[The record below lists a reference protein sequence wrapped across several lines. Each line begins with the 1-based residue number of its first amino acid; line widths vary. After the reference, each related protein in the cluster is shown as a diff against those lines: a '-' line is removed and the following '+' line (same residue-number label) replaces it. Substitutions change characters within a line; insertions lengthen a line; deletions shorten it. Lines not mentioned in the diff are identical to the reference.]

1 MSKEEPVRRRRR
13 ADADRSRSAILAA
26 AITLLDERI
35 DASVEAVAAAAGVTR
50 QTVYAHFP
58 SRDVLLAAVVDEL
71 TRETVQAIDALDL
84 DHGLAL
90 DTLLQLID
98 LGWRSFEEHPLLL
111 HLPQSAGPDE
121 RHDPVVDR
129 FEKLIRRGQR
139 AGEITRD
146 LPVAWLVTALIALGH
161 AAGEAVAADRLPAR
175 KATSALRLSITRL
188 LTPSVSSP
196 GGGRVVSARSN
207 SRLR

>member
-1 MSKEEPVRRRRR
+1 VSKEEPVRRRRR

-111 HLPQSAGPDE
+111 HLPQPAGPDE